1 MLTKP
6 FVPEIPEAMNLN
18 SLLSGLNVNC
28 VIVELE
34 VKVNTLCSE
43 SGVNAKL
50 MILFA
55 QFIVNV
61 LSEVAL
67 M

>member
-1 MLTKP
+1 M
-6 FVPEIPEAMNLN
+6 PEIPEAMNLS

-34 VKVNTLCSE
+34 VRVNTLCSE

-50 MILFA
+50 MILLA

-67 M
+67 MR

>member
-1 MLTKP
+1 
-6 FVPEIPEAMNLN
+6 VPEIPEAMNLS
-18 SLLSGLNVNC
+18 SLLSGLKVNC

-50 MILFA
+50 M
-55 QFIVNV
+55 V
-61 LSEVAL
+61 LLAPFMLDVFSVVAL
-67 M
+67 MR